1 MWMKGAR
8 SAIWAVTYIVFLDWH
23 FMFSRGF
30 EQIALVD
37 GIDGRLAS
45 TPAMFNST
53 ITERE
58 DILCPVHGAIMITG
72 CS

>member
-1 MWMKGAR
+1 MKEGAR

-37 GIDGRLAS
+37 GWQVGIH
-45 TPAMFNST
+45 TCN
-53 ITERE
+53 
-58 DILCPVHGAIMITG
+58 V
-72 CS
+72 

>member
-1 MWMKGAR
+1 
-8 SAIWAVTYIVFLDWH
+8 
-23 FMFSRGF
+23 MFSRGF
-30 EQIALVD
+30 EKIALVD